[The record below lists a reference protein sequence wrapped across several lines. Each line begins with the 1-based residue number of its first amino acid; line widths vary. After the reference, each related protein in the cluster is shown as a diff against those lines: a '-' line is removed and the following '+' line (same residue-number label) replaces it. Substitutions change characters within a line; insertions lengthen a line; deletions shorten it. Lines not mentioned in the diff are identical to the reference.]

1 VERRGF
7 GLSERDASDAQNTS
21 DTPEA
26 TEAPE
31 TPDTPQGSQGSDVSD
46 SSARPR
52 TSRRAKA
59 GIAGLVA
66 AALGIGLLAVPPLLD
81 DSGGSSDSPAKTKSD
96 DASGPL
102 DEDTAQVRAVS
113 AGKRVEVTG
122 LRTETSTTYAKP
134 DGSFELVA
142 YGAPV
147 RAKVNGAWKPID
159 TTLTEVD
166 GGWAPKA
173 AADSVVFSGGT
184 SKGRTSTASTARK
197 AGGQTVRQAV
207 YTVADS
213 GTTVRTADETDTY
226 TPLATLTSDDHEV
239 TLSWPGKLPEPVIN
253 GASALYRDVFT
264 DVDLLLTAQDSGF
277 SHVLVVHTPEAAADP
292 ALAEIS
298 YGLSSPDLIFR
309 LDPVTKVV
317 TGENRAG
324 EEIAV
329 SPTPYM
335 WDSAGGPAVTEGDDP
350 EPAEPGEDPSPS
362 YSEDPDE
369 EVGEE
374 PDVPSDGDDTAG
386 PTPTSEPEDAPAT
399 PTAPGTTPSDGTS
412 ADAATFQDEDEDLG
426 HSAVAQAGHA
436 GYVHTGTTTDATR
449 TATTTDVTRTGTG
462 TNVVRTAVTDNEVL
476 ALPGLA
482 GPGVGSHLA
491 VADAVLSAP
500 GTGSTALGITP
511 DTDFTTDEDTVY
523 PVFVDPTIYG
533 KTKNWTTAYKKYP
546 KSSFYDGAN
555 YNSGTTEARVGL
567 ETTTWGLSRSF
578 FRLNWGKSIKGA
590 KVSSASIKLRE
601 TYSWSCSNREMQ
613 VWHTGG
619 ISSKTTWK
627 NQPRWKK
634 KIGTKSFAHGYNSS
648 CPDAYVKYNAKS
660 IAQDAADGGWKQ
672 FTIGLRATTET
683 SAYAWKKFRA
693 EGSSAPKLTIK
704 YNRKPKTPS
713 SLDQVPGPKCD
724 RTKPYAHI
732 GKRDLTLSAKSSDP
746 DGNLKHLRFQ
756 LWRTGHGDK
765 KILNKKVLTA
775 ARAASVT
782 VSKSKL
788 TNGYTYSWRVRAIDS
803 SGAASAYAPTKSPKV
818 CRFVYD
824 SNRPNEPL
832 VTSKDFP
839 EADEDGTVWSKLK
852 FGTSGDF
859 TIAPDDDK
867 DVVKFQYSFNT
878 TSYKGWKSVTAG
890 SSVTVKLRPHFAGP
904 NVFYVRA
911 VDSAGNVSLGTKY
924 LFYVTPR
931 DSADAPGDVTGDAY
945 PDLFAI
951 TSGGNLRMY
960 PSSKVGDLHAGLE
973 AAHERG
979 TPLLADPDG
988 DGGDHLPGYWT
999 DADGNPAL
1007 IAHAG
1012 DSYPGDGISDLFARM
1027 PDGKLYVYPGD
1038 GYGSVDIARRMTVR
1052 LPANA
1057 PDPAVF
1063 DQIIVGDYD
1072 SDGRTDLFATTE
1084 GGGMWAFDGY
1094 TGAAFTTATKIAV
1107 SAWAPRDLVSIGDHD
1122 GDGAPDLVWR
1132 SEVSDRLYVRY
1143 GVKDTEGTAGGST
1156 IASLATAAAS
1166 RTGKDEIYAE
1176 GWAEGATP
1184 VTHLYGTPDVTGDG
1198 VPDLWSVASDGS
1210 VKFYK
1215 GGKKSLGS
1223 GTAVISSGSKWATT
1237 KLTFG

>member
-1 VERRGF
+1 MERRGF
-7 GLSERDASDAQNTS
+7 GLSGRDASDAQNTS
-21 DTPEA
+21 DTPEVAEVPDAAKGADA
-26 TEAPE
+26 T
-31 TPDTPQGSQGSDVSD
+31 GSAD
-46 SSARPR
+46 SSVSSNASAKPR

-59 GIAGLVA
+59 GVVGLVA

-81 DSGGSSDSPAKTKSD
+81 GSDGSSDSPAKTKSD
-96 DASGPL
+96 ASGPL
-102 DEDTAQVRAVS
+102 DEDAAQARAVS

-147 RAKVNGAWKPID
+147 RARVKGAWKPID

-173 AADSVVFSGGT
+173 AADPVVFSGGR
-184 SKGRTSTASTARK
+184 GRTSSASSARR
-197 AGGQTVRQAV
+197 AVHQTVRQAV

-213 GTTVRTADETDTY
+213 GTAVRTTDDTDTY

-239 TLSWPGKLPEPVIN
+239 TLSWPGELPEPVIS
-253 GASALYRDVFT
+253 GASALYRNVFT

-292 ALAEIS
+292 ALAKVS
-298 YGLSSPDLIFR
+298 YGLSSPDLTFR

-374 PDVPSDGDDTAG
+374 PDVPSDGDDTAA
-386 PTPTSEPEDAPAT
+386 PE
-399 PTAPGTTPSDGTS
+399 TTPGDGTS
-412 ADAATFQDEDEDLG
+412 ADAAAYRDEDLG
-426 HSAVAQAGHA
+426 HGAAARAGHA
-436 GYVHTGTTTDATR
+436 GHVRTG
-449 TATTTDVTRTGTG
+449 TTTDVTRTGTT
-462 TNVVRTAVTDNEVL
+462 TNVVRTALTDSEVL

-491 VADAVLSAP
+491 VADAELSAP

-546 KSSFYDGAN
+546 SSSFYDGAN

-590 KVSSASIKLRE
+590 VVSSASIKLRE

-619 ISSKTTWK
+619 ISSKTTWR
-627 NQPRWKK
+627 NQPSWKK
-634 KIGTKSFAHGYNSS
+634 RIGTKSFAHGYNSS

-660 IAQDAADGGWKQ
+660 IAQDAANGGWKE

-693 EGSSAPKLTIK
+693 EGSSAPKLTIT
-704 YNRKPKTPS
+704 YNRKPKVPS
-713 SLDQVPGPKCD
+713 SLDQAPGPRCD

-732 GKRDLTLSAKSSDP
+732 GKRDLTLSARSSDP
-746 DGNLKHLRFQ
+746 DGNLKYLHFQ
-756 LWRTGHGDK
+756 LWRTGYGDS
-765 KILNKKVLTA
+765 KILDKRVVTA
-775 ARAASVT
+775 ARAASAT
-782 VSKSKL
+782 VSKNKL
-788 TNGYTYSWRVRAIDS
+788 TNGHTYSWRVRAIDS
-803 SGAASAYAPTKSPKV
+803 SGAASRYAPTADPKV
-818 CRFVYD
+818 CRFVFD
-824 SNRPNEPL
+824 SDVPNEPL
-832 VTSKDFP
+832 VTSTDFP
-839 EADEDGTVWSKLK
+839 EADEDGSVWSKAD
-852 FGTSGDF
+852 FGTAGRF
-859 TIAPDDDK
+859 TFAPDEDK
-867 DVVKFQYSFNT
+867 DITKFQYSFNT
-878 TSYKGWKSVTAG
+878 TSYSTTVPVGAGASATVTR
-890 SSVTVKLRPHFAGP
+890 KPPFAGP
-904 NVFYVRA
+904 NVLYVRA
-911 VDSAGNVSLGTKY
+911 VDSAGNPSLGTKY

-931 DSADAPGDVTGDAY
+931 DSADRPGDVTGDAI
-945 PDLFAI
+945 PDLFAV

-960 PSSKVGDLHAGLE
+960 PSSTAGDLHGSLE
-973 AAHERG
+973 AAHEDG
-979 TPLLADPDG
+979 VPLLADPDE
-988 DGGDHLPGYWT
+988 DGEDHLPGYWMG
-999 DADGNPAL
+999 ADGNPAL
-1007 IAHAG
+1007 IAHGG
-1012 DSYPGDGISDLFARM
+1012 DGYPGDGISDLFARM
-1027 PDGKLYVYPGD
+1027 PDGGLYVYPGD

-1052 LPANA
+1052 LPSNA

-1063 DQIIVGDYD
+1063 DQFIVGDHD

-1084 GGGMWAFDGY
+1084 GGGMWAFEGY
-1094 TGAAFTTATKIAV
+1094 TGATFTTATKIAA

-1176 GWAEGATP
+1176 GWAEGSMP

-1198 VPDLWSVASDGS
+1198 IPDLWSLASDGS
-1210 VKFYK
+1210 VRFYK
-1215 GGKKSLGS
+1215 GGRTSLGS